1 MNIIVCRHPGDSG
14 KYMFKVPEDITID
27 AGTLLKVET
36 GRGEQPAQ
44 AITSSFKA
52 DPEIICPLWGTQP
65 KKMKRVLSYLLE
77 NALEWPEE
85 SDPQETAFVDEDD
98 ELPM

>member
-1 MNIIVCRHPGDSG
+1 MNIVVCRHPGDSG
-14 KYMFKVPEDITID
+14 KYIFKVPEDVSID

-36 GRGEQPAQ
+36 GRGVQPAQ

-65 KKMKRVLSYLLE
+65 KKMKKVLSYLLE
-77 NALEWPEE
+77 NAIEWPEDQE
-85 SDPQETAFVDEDD
+85 DIPFSDLDD
-98 ELPM
+98 ELPE